1 MASKCILKD
10 ISDEI
15 RVAGVFAIMA
25 DEVTSHNQEVMAI
38 CARFVDQDCQVRE
51 EFLGF
56 CNVDRITGVVLANE
70 IKKVLQ
76 DNNIDIECLRG
87 QCYDG
92 AANMSGKTSGV
103 QAIIKRAAPK
113 ALYTH
118 CSSHCLNL
126 VIAHSCKLLCIR
138 NAIDKMQSVIAFFL
152 MSPKR
157 NKLLEG
163 VASASIKHE
172 KTRKAILDACK
183 TRWAMRHKTYQRFH
197 NSFTAI
203 VETLEVI
210 AFGSHADKYDVVR
223 GFLDW
228 DGKSKHE
235 ASGLLSGIT
244 DFSFIV
250 AFNVVFKLLSHLEAI
265 TVQLQSS
272 TLDVLA
278 AYSMVKLIFSK
289 HSNMF
294 IWLNCMYV

>member
-1 MASKCILKD
+1 
-10 ISDEI
+10 
-15 RVAGVFAIMA
+15 
-25 DEVTSHNQEVMAI
+25 
-38 CARFVDQDCQVRE
+38 
-51 EFLGF
+51 
-56 CNVDRITGVVLANE
+56 
-70 IKKVLQ
+70 
-76 DNNIDIECLRG
+76 
-87 QCYDG
+87 
-92 AANMSGKTSGV
+92 
-103 QAIIKRAAPK
+103 
-113 ALYTH
+113 
-118 CSSHCLNL
+118 
-126 VIAHSCKLLCIR
+126 
-138 NAIDKMQSVIAFFL
+138 
-152 MSPKR
+152 
-157 NKLLEG
+157 
-163 VASASIKHE
+163 
-172 KTRKAILDACK
+172 
-183 TRWAMRHKTYQRFH
+183 MRHKTYQRFH
-197 NSFTAI
+197 NSFKAI
-203 VETLEVI
+203 VETLDVI